1 MARVGDL
8 ELQIGV
14 RRGSQG
20 EDAALGSP
28 HGRIMTRSMSHFNL
42 AARKRG
48 QPPTPVAKGRPLES
62 QEDYDDT
69 RPVIAAA

>member
-1 MARVGDL
+1 
-8 ELQIGV
+8 
-14 RRGSQG
+14 
-20 EDAALGSP
+20 
-28 HGRIMTRSMSHFNL
+28 MTRSMSHFNL